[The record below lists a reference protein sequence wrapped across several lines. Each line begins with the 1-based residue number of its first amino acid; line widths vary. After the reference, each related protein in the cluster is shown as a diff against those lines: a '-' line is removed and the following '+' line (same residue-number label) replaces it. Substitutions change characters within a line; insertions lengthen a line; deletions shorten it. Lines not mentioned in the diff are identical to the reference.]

1 MATDPHHVK
10 VLPNLQDLLKCRGN
24 FTAADTQGIR
34 MSAVL
39 KTTEDDFN
47 DTTTRID
54 GMHTRSDED
63 RAAFK
68 AELEAFNAEH
78 EADRAT
84 SNAKFD
90 AFKAD
95 NDGVVQGIQRELEQI
110 RELSDSSATVQL
122 RVINEYASRK
132 HLAFMKLEGNHSAHR
147 CDVRALAG
155 APDLVTNIKYSQAS
169 RKKITPIPSRI
180 NL

>member
-10 VLPNLQDLLKCRGN
+10 VLTNHQDLLKCRGN
-24 FTAADTQGIR
+24 FATADNLTQGIH

-39 KTTEDDFN
+39 KAAEDDFN

-54 GMHTRSDED
+54 GMHTRLDAD
-63 RAAFK
+63 RATFNAK
-68 AELEAFNAEH
+68 CEAFNAEH

-84 SNAKFD
+84 SYVKFE

-122 RVINEYASRK
+122 RVIHEYASRK
-132 HLAFMKLEGNHSAHR
+132 HLAFMKLEGNH
-147 CDVRALAG
+147 
-155 APDLVTNIKYSQAS
+155 
-169 RKKITPIPSRI
+169 
-180 NL
+180 